1 MDEHDAEGQ
10 IDRRR
15 VLQRGAVVGGAM
27 LWTTP
32 LVQAV
37 SRAAFAAD
45 GMGSPAPGGGNGG
58 GDGGGNG
65 GGGEGGG
72 SGGQGGTGEPVG
84 TGDPNPPAPP
94 PCVDR
99 FYRFKFNRT
108 GGFDNGDALGNA
120 ACLPVGYASSPP
132 VPAALEAGISFA
144 FSADKTKVVVS
155 LPAGATLTEARAKA
169 GAGRV
174 LQCDTD
180 FDVVAGGYELALASK
195 EISFVAGVI
204 KVCE

>member
-1 MDEHDAEGQ
+1 MQENDVTPAEGVT
-10 IDRRR
+10 RRQ
-15 VLQRGAVVGGAM
+15 LLERGAVVGVAM

-37 SRAAFAAD
+37 GRAAFAAD
-45 GMGSPAPGGGNGG
+45 GMGSPAPGGGQG
-58 GDGGGNG
+58 GDGGT
-65 GGGEGGG
+65 
-72 SGGQGGTGEPVG
+72 GGQGGQGGDGGPVG
-84 TGDPNPPAPP
+84 DTGNPEPPTP

-99 FYRFKFNRT
+99 FYRFKFNRV
-108 GGFDNGDALGNA
+108 GGFDNGDALGNS

-132 VPAALEAGISFA
+132 VTAALQAGLSFA
-144 FSADKTKVVVS
+144 FSADKTKVVVTV
-155 LPAGATLTEARAKA
+155 PAGATLTEARAKA

-174 LQCDTD
+174 LECDTE
-180 FDVVAGGYELALASK
+180 FDVVTGGYELALATK